1 MARNTLETQQKRL
14 RLKAEEL
21 KLRVQ
26 AQDQKTKLREVRM
39 QLKSIGGRVR

>member
-1 MARNTLETQQKRL
+1 MARNTLESQQKRL

-26 AQDQKTKLREVRM
+26 AQDQKQRLKDIRN
-39 QLKSIGGRVR
+39 QLKATGGRIR